1 MFVVDGNVAFG
12 CLTFFVLCFFLLFGF
27 GIELGNWLR
36 LDNPMW
42 GSLVV
47 FSALWW
53 FIRYR
58 RKKEKEKSRRY
69 IEGLEDYDD

>member
-1 MFVVDGNVAFG
+1 MIVTDGPFFSGCLIAFG
-12 CLTFFVLCFFLLFGF
+12 LCVFLLFGA
-27 GIELGNWLR
+27 GITLGNWLQ

-42 GSLVV
+42 GVLIV

-69 IEGLEDYDD
+69 IEGLEDYD